1 MDKQKNCFRKRIQDF
16 FVRIFRAQ
24 PEEKSQETEKSP
36 PDSFDLSGMHERK
49 ISPLNDPIW
58 RLLLLIFGGSF
69 LTWFFSLLFGLKSS
83 LSVWFISFV
92 ALATFLTAV
101 RMLLLVTKLKKFWR
115 VLLTIGFV
123 FLLLTVFVP
132 EFVIVAGSIAFV
144 FLLFRKYK
152 PYRHLTSRRRA
163 ALFMMGLIVFLL
175 MTAGFSNNPKNVA
188 TETTEGIRTLNTLS
202 LETSPRFEDN
212 LALFGIWTLRLFWFF
227 TLFNLFFGIRLHFMK
242 IRPKLAVSSFL
253 ITVVPVLLILLISIF
268 FIYSTIG
275 LNRAIRSQSILL
287 DWAEFGAKNP
297 DFIPAL
303 TSRSFV
309 YGRDAEEVNTRGDS
323 PRWMPEFLQ
332 AVGAENSSATKSLST
347 ERATYLWIDQELWL
361 IYFGGDIARN
371 FKVTAGQVDESV
383 MDRLASILHSDVKLS
398 LTNPTSFSALG
409 KVKTVGLKTEKTEP
423 QKKEI
428 EGKYLSQGKSQTL
441 PETVDISLWQQRLYS
456 GMTHLDVTALS
467 EGKFED
473 FSLLLL
479 TEGSLA
485 SLFRDMFSD
494 RNPLSMVVLVGLMVM
509 AVVFILLEAFA
520 LYFGMRITGGITS
533 AVRALHRGTRRIAQG
548 DLKTQIQIPNE
559 DELGDLAS
567 SFNEMTG
574 AIIAGQ
580 KEALAREHLERELKT
595 AREIQERL
603 LPHEMP
609 QVPGFEISGINL
621 PSLQVGGDY
630 FDFLEIES
638 GYLGIAIADV
648 CGKGIPAALLMAN
661 LQASLHGQA
670 VERGDVASVITR
682 MNDLLVRSTDP
693 HMFATFVYGVLDRRQ
708 ASFTSTNAGH
718 NPPLHFRPDGQNT
731 KLGANGLIIGFLP
744 HQKYTQQTT
753 KIEPGDVLVL
763 YTDGI
768 TEAVRD
774 TKDKTEEKRFGEERL
789 VEVVKRNLQKSARD
803 IQSEI
808 LKSISDFS
816 AGSPQNDDITLVVI
830 KRNPSSDSHEEL

>member
-1 MDKQKNCFRKRIQDF
+1 MDKQKNSIRKRIQDF

-24 PEEKSQETEKSP
+24 PEVKSQETEKSP
-36 PDSFDLSGMHERK
+36 PDSFDLSGMLEKK

-58 RLLLLIFGGSF
+58 RLLLLLLGGSF

-83 LSVWFISFV
+83 LSVWFISLV
-92 ALATFLTAV
+92 ALATVLTAG
-101 RMLLLVTKLKKFWR
+101 RMLLLVTKLKKFWK
-115 VLLTIGFV
+115 VLLAIGFV

-132 EFVIVAGSIAFV
+132 EFVHVAGSIAFV

-175 MTAGFSNNPKNVA
+175 MTAGFSNNPSNVA
-188 TETTEGIRTLNTLS
+188 TETTEVIRTLNTLS

-242 IRPKLAVSSFL
+242 IRPKLAISSFL
-253 ITVVPVLLILLISIF
+253 ITVVPVLLILLMSIF
-268 FIYSTIG
+268 IIYSTIG
-275 LNRAIRSQSILL
+275 LNRAIRGQSILL
-287 DWAEFGAKNP
+287 DWAEFGAQNP

-303 TSRSFV
+303 ASSSFV

-323 PRWMPEFLQ
+323 PRWVPEFLQ
-332 AVGAENSSATKSLST
+332 AAGTENSSATKSLTT

-361 IYFGGDIARN
+361 VHFEGDIARN
-371 FKVTAGQVDESV
+371 YKVTAGLVDESV

-398 LTNPTSFSALG
+398 LTNPISFPALG
-409 KVKTVGLKTEKTEP
+409 KEKVVGFKTDDAEP

-428 EGKYLSQGKSQTL
+428 EGTYLSPGKSQTL
-441 PETVDISLWQQRLYS
+441 PETGDISIWQQRLYS

-467 EGKFED
+467 EGKFQD

-479 TEGSLA
+479 TEGSVA
-485 SLFRDMFSD
+485 SLFRDMFSA
-494 RNPLSMVVLVGLMVM
+494 RNPLSLVVVAGLITLAFVL
-509 AVVFILLEAFA
+509 ILLEAFA

-574 AIIAGQ
+574 AIITGQ

-609 QVPGFEISGINL
+609 RMLGFEISGINL

-630 FDFLEIES
+630 FDFLELES

-661 LQASLHGQA
+661 LQASLHGLA
-670 VERGDVASVITR
+670 IEPGEVATVITR

-693 HMFATFVYGVLDRRQ
+693 HMFATFIYGVLDRRLS
-708 ASFTSTNAGH
+708 SFISTNAGH
-718 NPPLHFRPDGQNT
+718 NPPFHFRSDRQHNR
-731 KLGANGLIIGFLP
+731 LGPNGLIIGFLP
-744 HQKYTQQTT
+744 HQKYTQITT

-768 TEAVRD
+768 TEAIRNTTD
-774 TKDKTEEKRFGEERL
+774 RTEEKYFGEERL
-789 VEVVKRNLQKSARD
+789 VEVVKQNLQKSARD
-803 IQSEI
+803 IQSAI
-808 LKSISDFS
+808 LKAISDFS

-830 KRNPSSDSHEEL
+830 KRNRPPDNPGER

>member
-1 MDKQKNCFRKRIQDF
+1 MDKQKNSIRKRSQDF

-101 RMLLLVTKLKKFWR
+101 RMLLLVSKLKKFWR

-123 FLLLTVFVP
+123 FLLLSVFVP

-175 MTAGFSNNPKNVA
+175 MTAGFSNNPKNGSG
-188 TETTEGIRTLNTLS
+188 ETTEGIRTLNTLS
-202 LETSPRFEDN
+202 LDASPRFEDN

-227 TLFNLFFGIRLHFMK
+227 TLFNLFFGIRLHFLK
-242 IRPKLAVSSFL
+242 IRPKLAISSFL
-253 ITVVPVLLILLISIF
+253 ITVVPVLLILLMSIF

-275 LNRAIRSQSILL
+275 LNRAIRGQSILL

-361 IYFGGDIARN
+361 VHFGSDIARN
-371 FKVTAGQVDESV
+371 FKVTAGLVDESV

-409 KVKTVGLKTEKTEP
+409 KVKTVGLKTDETEP

-479 TEGSLA
+479 TEGSVA
-485 SLFRDMFSD
+485 SLFRDMFSEK
-494 RNPLSMVVLVGLMVM
+494 NPLSLVVVAGLLALAFVL
-509 AVVFILLEAFA
+509 ILLEAFA

-533 AVRALHRGTRRIAQG
+533 AVRTLHRGTRRIAQG

-718 NPPLHFRPDGQNT
+718 NPPLHFRTDGQNT

-768 TEAVRD
+768 TEAVRNTRD
-774 TKDKTEEKRFGEERL
+774 RTEDKRFGEERL
-789 VEVVKRNLQKSARD
+789 VEVVKQNLQKSARD

-808 LKSISDFS
+808 LKSISNFS
-816 AGSPQNDDITLVVI
+816 AGSPQNDDITRVVI
-830 KRNPSSDSHEEL
+830 KRNPPSDSHGEL